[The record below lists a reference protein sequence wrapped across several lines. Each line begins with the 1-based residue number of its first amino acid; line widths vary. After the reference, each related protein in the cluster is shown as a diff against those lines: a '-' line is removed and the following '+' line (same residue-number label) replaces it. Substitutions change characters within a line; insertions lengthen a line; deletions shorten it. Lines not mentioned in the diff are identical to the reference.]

1 MKVTTVFA
9 VVLWSWPHLRD
20 LLWLKHKIIQWK
32 TRKWF
37 LTLNYLKVNNKHV
50 WTCMMLN
57 RSTEQTMKQIIKI
70 HEQQAMHIHI
80 SYEVSVS
87 IILTFTHI
95 YIFIVYSHQPSYP
108 PQKHRLC
115 RLMIHHLTMGH
126 FFFITL
132 FTNHKR
138 AGIRVRIFVI
148 MGLRVVLFRCLS
160 FWG

>member
-1 MKVTTVFA
+1 MWWWYFKSLVSWSVLIGKKCQECKLFFKSVVMIISWAGIRGNGNHESDYIFA
-9 VVLWSWPHLRD
+9 VVLWSWPHLRN

-95 YIFIVYSHQPSYP
+95 YVFIVYSHQPS
-108 PQKHRLC
+108 
-115 RLMIHHLTMGH
+115 
-126 FFFITL
+126 
-132 FTNHKR
+132 
-138 AGIRVRIFVI
+138 
-148 MGLRVVLFRCLS
+148 
-160 FWG
+160 